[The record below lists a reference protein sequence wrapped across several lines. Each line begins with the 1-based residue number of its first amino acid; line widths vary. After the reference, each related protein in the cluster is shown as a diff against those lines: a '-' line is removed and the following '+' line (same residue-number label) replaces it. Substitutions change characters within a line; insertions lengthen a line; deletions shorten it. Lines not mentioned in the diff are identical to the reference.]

1 MHKRKPTLLA
11 HQQDAQ
17 SVQLQLRVDKD
28 ILDFTGH
35 FKTFPILPGVTQI
48 DWVIHYANTFLG
60 VPTSFKGMEV
70 IKFQE
75 QILPDTIINLDLMW
89 DSGKQ
94 KLSFTYSSIDTSRTE
109 EVVKHSSG
117 KMKLGQKGE

>member
-11 HQQDAQ
+11 RQQDAQ

-48 DWVIHYANTFLG
+48 DWAIHYANEFLK

-75 QILPDTIINLDLMW
+75 PILPDTIINLDLMW
-89 DSGKQ
+89 DSDKQ
-94 KLSFTYSSIDTSRTE
+94 KLAFTYSSIDTNRTE